1 MLEFV
6 AMRKKLKGSPWRVV
20 AAEAREDQHLWLEF
34 ADGNSGV
41 VDMAP
46 IFGDD
51 ASFDDLKDPK
61 AFAGFEIAYHTVQWG
76 EDRDICNHWLY
87 QLVTGATD
95 EDMYG
100 AEIAAKIAAHA

>member
-1 MLEFV
+1 M
-6 AMRKKLKGSPWRVV
+6 AIRKKLKGSPWRVV

-34 ADGNSGV
+34 ADGNSGI

-51 ASFDDLKDPK
+51 ASFADLKDPK

-76 EDRDICNHWLY
+76 DDRDICNHWLY